1 MEIAI
6 LLLLV
11 LLNGV
16 FAMSETA
23 IVSARK
29 PRLKA
34 RADAGDA
41 GAAAALKL
49 LEDPSRM
56 FSTVQIGITLVG
68 VIAGAYGATQ
78 IADDLAPVIPDL
90 APPLA
95 PWADQ
100 IAFGLVIAATT
111 YLSLVLGELV
121 PKRMAVAAPE
131 QIAGAAAGPMT
142 LVAGFASPLVFL
154 LKAST
159 EGVLKLLGLGKPTE
173 QGVTD
178 AEIQSLVDEG
188 HSEGV
193 IEPEEREMIAGVL
206 RLGDRNVRS
215 IMTPRREIVWLDPDR
230 SAEEILARIRDSKH
244 SRFPVARGG
253 IDDILGVVQ
262 AKELLRFTEQG
273 TFDLDLVG
281 AMHPPLVV
289 PETLP
294 VLRLLETLRAAPVRV
309 ALVGDEYGVIQGMV
323 TAADLLEAIAGDVA
337 LSPDEAIDTPVLRAD
352 GSWLIDGMTPV
363 DELGDILGVRAIVEE
378 GVDTA
383 AGLVIRALERIPT
396 AGDKAE
402 RGGLA
407 FEVVDMDGLR
417 VDKLLVR
424 KIVPPEEQIED
435 DG

>member
-1 MEIAI
+1 MEILI

-29 PRLKA
+29 ARLKA
-34 RADAGDA
+34 RADEGDA

-56 FSTVQIGITLVG
+56 FSTAQIGITLVG
-68 VIAGAYGATQ
+68 VVAGAYGATQ
-78 IADDLAPVIPDL
+78 IADDLAPAIPKL
-90 APPLA
+90 APALE
-95 PWADQ
+95 PWADE

-111 YLSLVLGELV
+111 YLSLVLGELL

-131 QIAGAAAGPMT
+131 RIASAVAGPMT
-142 LVAGFASPLVFL
+142 LIAGFASPAVFL

-159 EGVLKLLGLGKPTE
+159 EGLMKLLGLGKPSE
-173 QGVTD
+173 ESVTD
-178 AEIQSLVDEG
+178 AEIVSLVEEG
-188 HSEGV
+188 RSAGV

-206 RLGDRNVRS
+206 RLGDRTVRS
-215 IMTPRREIVWLDPDR
+215 IMTPRPEIVWLDPSR
-230 SAEEILARIRDSKH
+230 NAEENLALIRESRH

-253 IDDILGVVQ
+253 VDHPLGVVQ
-262 AKELLRFTEQG
+262 TKDLLIAARKG
-273 TFDLDLVG
+273 DGAFDLEAV
-281 AMHPPLVV
+281 MHPPLVV

-294 VLRLLETLRAAPVRV
+294 VLRLLETLRAAPVRM
-309 ALVGDEYGVIQGMV
+309 ALVGDEYGVVQGMV

-337 LSPDEAIDTPVLRAD
+337 LSPDEAIDVPVRRAD
-352 GSWLIDGMTPV
+352 GSWLIDGMTPI
-363 DELGDILGVRAIVEE
+363 DELGDILGVRAIEEE

-383 AGLVIRALERIPT
+383 AGLVIRLLERIPSPGEV
-396 AGDKAE
+396 AQ
-402 RGGLA
+402 RGELE

-417 VDKLLVR
+417 IDKLYVR
-424 KIVPPEEQIED
+424 KLTPPDERIVD